1 LTETLDLLQKFQLDL
16 WEPEKLP
23 DNNNAISDEATTATE
38 MTEDTADDD
47 SAPSNAGSMKID
59 EIEDDPLTRMKVHK
73 VISVAIEAYMMTIS
87 HPLMA
92 RSASKTAC
100 EQALACIEQLVIREY
115 FGGRAGGRDDNSA
128 SGSAAVAARARNQ
141 TGGDMS
147 EASQLHRLLES
158 LNDCSNSVLKIPA
171 IHSHISRCV
180 RAILTS
186 PRCGIHESSM
196 LFGIR
201 IVFHSYLVSPAEN
214 CRKSAKEALLDI
226 VEYYMQRLELDG
238 ARGPAS
244 LWYTDCFYMMRSFIK
259 LSSKEIQGVDENTST
274 VSIQKP
280 PSFFQTAPTADPVAL
295 HNKILS
301 LELQRR
307 AIECSGPVFCNGE
320 KFIQLIQSQNGSI
333 ALFKNCMSQCTQV
346 AFISQQVFLIMCYKF
361 KHHIKDE
368 MQAFMSNIFFRV
380 LESENSNSTQKAL
393 VLESLRSLCK
403 DPFLLSQIFLNY
415 DCDMDSESLYKD
427 IVFHL
432 AQLCA
437 RSTIASATAEAK
449 GGRSNQKQADENAEL
464 SLAGCEVMVTILR
477 SFLEA
482 LNIPTNDDE
491 EEIIDTAGKK
501 IRSNLTIE
509 DIVASVKRRSSTF
522 STYRQTRKNADIVKS
537 SLLGGANPEVGT
549 NEDEKSAEDDDD
561 LAGTILG
568 SYEKKKNAEQNLELG
583 VVKFTMDL
591 KKGLRFFIDN
601 EFVTCD
607 ANEIAHFFLV
617 NKDRLDKTQMG
628 EALGREPDS
637 AFIKGQPD
645 LDPDKGGPGFFCRI
659 LHHYA
664 NALDFTEMFFAEAI
678 RLFLSGFRLP
688 GEAQKIDRIMEKFA
702 EHFTAQNPDVFPNA
716 DTAFILAFSVIMLN
730 TDLHNPSI
738 KPERRMTI
746 ESFIRNNRGIGEN
759 GADLDP
765 VFLTKIFDR
774 IKVKPFSLKEDD
786 AAREKAQTDAGSTL
800 LGDNGGLLGAG
811 LFGTTAE
818 EKKKEKFKK
827 EQEDMVSATE
837 MLIRRKK
844 GKTTKAENLTD
855 AVDPAHVV
863 KPMFDVTWG
872 AIIGTLSQVMECS
885 NDEQSL
891 SVCLTGFIY
900 AIRISAHSN
909 MSLARDTFLGSLAK
923 FTYLG
928 SIKELKYKN
937 VEIIRSLINIA
948 VSDGEYLGESWGKVL
963 QCISQLAR
971 MRMSASGL
979 DNDEAFL
986 QDSTHSGTSSS
997 AKIDA
1002 AAVNRSMFARDTK
1015 ADVLKETQSTNSRIV
1030 LNAISEQLIDQVFSS
1045 SVKLSAQS
1053 LALFIEQLIT
1063 VANSEIDG
1071 DSQSGITGVSS
1082 AGSNHG
1088 EAGLSI
1094 FSMQRLVEVADY
1106 NMHARPPLVW
1116 VQIWGQMSTFFSK
1129 NGCHKNSMVSVF
1141 AVDALKQLSLKFLE
1155 KPEASEFHFQRLFL
1169 EPFLVI
1175 MKNKD
1180 SIGETREIV
1189 LACVDQMIH
1198 SRIGNLKSGWRV
1210 FFDIIKVG
1218 ATDSN
1223 KKVSLHS
1230 LSILQGIL
1238 DKHLG
1243 QLSFAKEGDG
1253 PESDDAS
1260 RDADAEDFL
1269 SMCKASLSF
1278 IDCPSKSS
1286 PQPIGISMRALSHI
1300 AIYADLIASKK
1311 VLPPISGAQSDD
1323 ADMPGYTYESLG
1335 KGYEALEMVLW
1346 RPLLEGLARGA
1357 KSATKNRAD
1366 GIGNFVQ
1373 RSSVL
1378 ALRAILLRHGASLTA
1393 NQLKVALSDTILPAF
1408 QEALECDN
1416 SPVVSI
1422 ASESPSISSLD
1433 FLAEPFPL
1441 PPLSD
1446 DEGLLKFEQVCQQS
1460 DRNPREMGP
1469 AELLLEATFTVM
1481 RNGGGGDLSEA
1492 YKFAKKDIES
1502 KEDVEQP
1509 FPDSWISTTA
1519 PIALGALT
1527 DLSSEIL
1534 FTRGAEGA
1542 SVWRSTVGATY
1553 LRCCNGDMTSWV
1565 PCEAVVRIASS
1576 ELSRFMKRVTRSI
1589 STVAEKEDANA
1600 WANKL
1605 IEFYTEVMG
1614 RNLGIAKD
1622 ILDMLLESKCPEGQ
1636 NNIEAALSSPSP
1648 PTSPKVM
1655 PSMPSS
1661 PPKTEPNAT
1670 SPQIEDIAT
1679 SPPSSS
1685 SEVLVSNSDG
1695 MPSPPS
1701 SPLKREANESPNEV
1715 ANEFEP
1721 SLASEG
1727 SGENKESLGSDE
1739 QSEDG
1744 SSSSSEES
1752 HDDESSSSASEI
1764 LTENW
1769 VSVESSQDNE
1779 ATSDITEHTETR
1791 HDSDSELESESETS
1805 DDSSEKT
1812 VESLTPAQSKD
1823 IDDINEIKKAMGI
1836 AKVDI
1841 HTLYPSK
1848 AADADRLPIETF
1860 AKLDERYNTPDSPHW
1875 MKLLPALK
1883 LRCVAA
1889 HYLQKILLSLREEEL
1904 IGFVSHETVS
1914 NLLKILNAS
1923 RDFAEDAAKNED
1935 LAHAF
1940 QEAMLREWGI
1950 SDDMGEEAMENI
1962 ARLNHTQGSAMFFLT
1977 QTAGATNGVN
1987 RLLTALYDH
1996 EETFHGEDQWDR
2008 RVFAGQYLVA
2018 IMEDIFRKFTESEAK
2033 EGHKVDPNVWR
2044 NSSESGVK
2052 IAIYCTSFASV
2063 VVGLLRA
2070 MLSFEPALIERNKGV
2085 FYPLVCELVGVR
2097 SEEIRKLVRRVLT
2110 EKFGPMLGLGQD
2122 YGAMKPMRL
2131 SLDGGTDHGI

>member
-1 LTETLDLLQKFQLDL
+1 MLQKFQLEL
-16 WEPEKLP
+16 WEPEHP
-23 DNNNAISDEATTATE
+23 PTDNNNAISDEATTATE
-38 MTEDTADDD
+38 MTEDTTDDE
-47 SAPSNAGSMKID
+47 SAPSSSASMN
-59 EIEDDPLTRMKVHK
+59 EIEDDPLTRMKVHRA
-73 VISVAIEAYMMTIS
+73 VSTAIEAYIMTIA

-115 FGGRAGGRDDNSA
+115 FGGRAGGRDDHTA

-141 TGGDMS
+141 TEGSISD
-147 EASQLHRLLES
+147 ASQTHRLIEALHA
-158 LNDCSNSVLKIPA
+158 CSNSVLKIPT

-201 IVFHSYLVSPAEN
+201 ITFHSYLVSPAEN

-238 ARGPAS
+238 VRGASS

-259 LSSKEIQGVDENTST
+259 LSSKEIPGIDENTST
-274 VSIQKP
+274 ASVQKP
-280 PSFFQTAPTADPVAL
+280 TSFFQTASTVDPVAL

-346 AFISQQVFLIMCYKF
+346 AYISQQVFLIMCYKF

-437 RSTIASATAEAK
+437 RSTIASATARAK
-449 GGRSNQKQADENAEL
+449 GGQSKQKEADENAEL

-482 LNIPTNDDE
+482 LNIPTSDDE

-501 IRSNLTIE
+501 IRSNLTID

-522 STYRQTRKNADIVKS
+522 ATFRQSRKKADLVKS
-537 SLLGGANPEVGT
+537 SVLGGANAAIGAD
-549 NEDEKSAEDDDD
+549 EDEKSTEGQDA
-561 LAGTILG
+561 LTGTILG
-568 SYEKKKNAEQNLELG
+568 SYEKKKNAEQNLEIG

-601 EFVTCD
+601 GFVTCD
-607 ANEIAHFFLV
+607 AKEIAHFFLV
-617 NKDRLDKTQMG
+617 YKDRLDKTQMG
-628 EALGREPDS
+628 EVLGREPDS

-645 LDPDKGGPGFFCRI
+645 LDPDKGGPGFFFQI

-664 NALDFTEMFFAEAI
+664 HAMDFTDMFFAEAI

-688 GEAQKIDRIMEKFA
+688 GEAQKIDRIMETFA
-702 EHFTAQNPDVFPNA
+702 DRFTAQNPDVFPNA

-738 KPERRMTI
+738 KPERRMTN
-746 ESFIRNNRGIGEN
+746 ESFIRNNRGIGLN

-765 VFLTKIFDR
+765 DFLTKIFNR
-774 IKVKPFSLKEDD
+774 IKEKPFSLKEDD
-786 AAREKAQTDAGSTL
+786 AAREKAQTDTGSTL
-800 LGDNGGLLGAG
+800 LGDNGGLSG
-811 LFGTTAE
+811 LFGATAE
-818 EKKKEKFKK
+818 ERKKEKFKK

-844 GKTTKAENLTD
+844 GKTTRAENLTD

-937 VEIIRSLINIA
+937 VEIIRSLISIA

-986 QDSTHSGTSSS
+986 QNSTHSESPSS
-997 AKIDA
+997 AKKDA
-1002 AAVNRSMFARDTK
+1002 TATNKSVFARETK

-1053 LALFIEQLIT
+1053 LAVFIEQLIG
-1063 VANSEIDG
+1063 VANLEIDG
-1071 DSQSGITGVSS
+1071 DSQAGITGVSS

-1088 EAGLSI
+1088 GAGPSI

-1116 VQIWGQMSTFFSK
+1116 VQIWGQMSSFFSK
-1129 NGCHKNSMVSVF
+1129 NGCHKNPMVSVF

-1175 MKNKD
+1175 MKSKD

-1218 ATDSN
+1218 ASDSN
-1223 KKVSLHS
+1223 KKVSFHA

-1238 DKHLG
+1238 DKHMD
-1243 QLSFAKEGDG
+1243 QLSFAKEEADQ
-1253 PESDDAS
+1253 ESGNAS
-1260 RDADAEDFL
+1260 RNAGAEGFL

-1278 IDCPSKSS
+1278 VDCPSKSS
-1286 PQPIGISMRALSHI
+1286 PHPIGVSMRALSHI

-1311 VLPPISGAQSDD
+1311 VLPPTSGAQSDD
-1323 ADMPGYTYESLG
+1323 ADKPGYTYDSLG
-1335 KGYEALEMVLW
+1335 KGDEGLQMVLW
-1346 RPLLEGLARGA
+1346 RPLLEGLAQGA
-1357 KSATKNRAD
+1357 KSATKKRAD

-1378 ALRAILLRHGASLTA
+1378 ALRAILLRHGSSFSE
-1393 NQLKVALSDTILPAF
+1393 NQLKVALTDTILPAF
-1408 QEALECDN
+1408 QEALECDD
-1416 SPVVSI
+1416 SPVISI

-1441 PPLSD
+1441 PPRSD
-1446 DEGLLKFEQVCQQS
+1446 DEALLKFEQVVQQS
-1460 DRNPREMGP
+1460 DRCVK
-1469 AELLLEATFTVM
+1469 LF
-1481 RNGGGGDLSEA
+1481 LS
-1492 YKFAKKDIES
+1492 YF
-1502 KEDVEQP
+1502 
-1509 FPDSWISTTA
+1509 
-1519 PIALGALT
+1519 LC
-1527 DLSSEIL
+1527 
-1534 FTRGAEGA
+1534 
-1542 SVWRSTVGATY
+1542 Y
-1553 LRCCNGDMTSWV
+1553 
-1565 PCEAVVRIASS
+1565 
-1576 ELSRFMKRVTRSI
+1576 LSRYKS
-1589 STVAEKEDANA
+1589 
-1600 WANKL
+1600 
-1605 IEFYTEVMG
+1605 
-1614 RNLGIAKD
+1614 
-1622 ILDMLLESKCPEGQ
+1622 
-1636 NNIEAALSSPSP
+1636 
-1648 PTSPKVM
+1648 
-1655 PSMPSS
+1655 
-1661 PPKTEPNAT
+1661 
-1670 SPQIEDIAT
+1670 
-1679 SPPSSS
+1679 
-1685 SEVLVSNSDG
+1685 
-1695 MPSPPS
+1695 
-1701 SPLKREANESPNEV
+1701 
-1715 ANEFEP
+1715 
-1721 SLASEG
+1721 
-1727 SGENKESLGSDE
+1727 
-1739 QSEDG
+1739 
-1744 SSSSSEES
+1744 
-1752 HDDESSSSASEI
+1752 
-1764 LTENW
+1764 
-1769 VSVESSQDNE
+1769 
-1779 ATSDITEHTETR
+1779 
-1791 HDSDSELESESETS
+1791 
-1805 DDSSEKT
+1805 
-1812 VESLTPAQSKD
+1812 
-1823 IDDINEIKKAMGI
+1823 
-1836 AKVDI
+1836 
-1841 HTLYPSK
+1841 
-1848 AADADRLPIETF
+1848 
-1860 AKLDERYNTPDSPHW
+1860 
-1875 MKLLPALK
+1875 
-1883 LRCVAA
+1883 
-1889 HYLQKILLSLREEEL
+1889 
-1904 IGFVSHETVS
+1904 
-1914 NLLKILNAS
+1914 
-1923 RDFAEDAAKNED
+1923 
-1935 LAHAF
+1935 
-1940 QEAMLREWGI
+1940 
-1950 SDDMGEEAMENI
+1950 
-1962 ARLNHTQGSAMFFLT
+1962 
-1977 QTAGATNGVN
+1977 
-1987 RLLTALYDH
+1987 
-1996 EETFHGEDQWDR
+1996 
-2008 RVFAGQYLVA
+2008 
-2018 IMEDIFRKFTESEAK
+2018 
-2033 EGHKVDPNVWR
+2033 
-2044 NSSESGVK
+2044 
-2052 IAIYCTSFASV
+2052 
-2063 VVGLLRA
+2063 
-2070 MLSFEPALIERNKGV
+2070 
-2085 FYPLVCELVGVR
+2085 
-2097 SEEIRKLVRRVLT
+2097 
-2110 EKFGPMLGLGQD
+2110 
-2122 YGAMKPMRL
+2122 
-2131 SLDGGTDHGI
+2131 